1 MSFARAHPA
10 SIDIEIQAFSVIV
23 DDRTKTV
30 ADQDERDRGL
40 ECLYARES
48 FLIQQDTSE
57 FRTSGGGSTPSS
69 ACRQRDDGPAADP
82 SVYHRVDQ
90 GGQLVER
97 THIGYRGQVGR
108 LQVAGE
114 ALPDA

>member
-23 DDRTKTV
+23 DDRMKTV
-30 ADQDERDRGL
+30 ADQDERDRKL

-57 FRTSGGGSTPSS
+57 FRTSRGGSTPSS
-69 ACRQRDDGPAADP
+69 DCRQRDDGPAADP
-82 SVYHRVDQ
+82 SAYHRVDQ
-90 GGQLVER
+90 GGQFVER
-97 THIGYRGQVGR
+97 THIGYRGQVAR